1 MIKLGRKPAATRMI
15 PDCLT
20 LNISGRRFENLS
32 RGSLKA
38 VRLKE
43 SEWLTKRLEK
53 RYRFIRIGNGLRFV
67 SSAFVARFDHWT
79 LDAKKY
85 TLHIGDIL
93 AHKPLGFDAYDP
105 ALFAAV
111 DPSSE
116 HVDTEWG
123 VPNCL
128 TFNVFEAA
136 FKVMV
141 TGEKTAEYRECTQK
155 FRKQMDSQAAYIKV
169 VNGYHPNNEAFIA
182 EYLGAEEQDNINA
195 SYSNGLVVEMD
206 KAIVFKIGRII
217 AYRFVPGKPH
227 THYTDAT
234 FGAPLV
240 RLATRNRKP
249 ATDGMVAKRK
259 AALKQ
264 TANDV
269 ISSNSPTMMLFENI
283 EMLKAACAV
292 RRTLNIPLE
301 MRLMAKGAL
310 AVGGRQAARLILSF
324 FDTFEASGEASAA
337 EPSPMLEIP
346 LQPSPMLEIPLQPS
360 PMLEIPLQPSPMQAS
375 SMQASSMQES
385 LMIGSKR
392 KGQKEQASEVEQASE
407 GEEAGLPPKLVTANR
422 KRLEKKRKNEERI
435 RKLHEANK
443 QINKRKADDIGEIED
458 EDVAQPLRLPPTRQW
473 TSKEVEGTVEEAAKD
488 LEEKLEDY
496 GKLKERRIQKKRGEI
511 SETLTDIRN
520 AKRRAEFP
528 QLVGKQ
534 KRNHEIAM
542 RAVAARTKKQEEKLA
557 NVQKRAFASKKKR
570 KLIVEP
576 EEEPDEEPDEEPEE
590 EPDEEPEA
598 AMSDG
603 GLGGQS
609 ISGGSFGLDGQN
621 ISGGSFGLDGQSI
634 SGGSFGLGGQS
645 ISGGSIGLVLVVI
658 IGICTIT
665 GLAIGLALSR

>member
-324 FDTFEASGEASAA
+324 FDTFEASDEASAA
-337 EPSPMLEIP
+337 EPSPL
-346 LQPSPMLEIPLQPS
+346 LPSPVLPS
-360 PMLEIPLQPSPMQAS
+360 PLLPSPVLPSPVLPS
-375 SMQASSMQES
+375 S
-385 LMIGSKR
+385 MIGSKR

-645 ISGGSIGLVLVVI
+645 ISGGSIGLVLVAI

>member
-155 FRKQMDSQAAYIKV
+155 FRKQMDSQATYIKV

-324 FDTFEASGEASAA
+324 FDTFEASDEASAA
-337 EPSPMLEIP
+337 EPSPLLPSPLLPNPLLEIP
-346 LQPSPMLEIPLQPS
+346 LQPSPVPV
-360 PMLEIPLQPSPMQAS
+360 
-375 SMQASSMQES
+375 SSMQES
-385 LMIGSKR
+385 SMQESSMIGSKR

-407 GEEAGLPPKLVTANR
+407 GEEAALAPKLVTANR

-576 EEEPDEEPDEEPEE
+576 EEEPDEEPE
-590 EPDEEPEA
+590 EEPEA

-603 GLGGQS
+603 GLG
-609 ISGGSFGLDGQN
+609 
-621 ISGGSFGLDGQSI
+621 GQSI

-645 ISGGSIGLVLVVI
+645 ISGGSIGLVLVAI

>member
-155 FRKQMDSQAAYIKV
+155 FRKQMDSQATYIKV

-407 GEEAGLPPKLVTANR
+407 GEEAALPPKLVTANR

-576 EEEPDEEPDEEPEE
+576 EEEPDEEPE
-590 EPDEEPEA
+590 EEPEA

-603 GLGGQS
+603 GLG
-609 ISGGSFGLDGQN
+609 
-621 ISGGSFGLDGQSI
+621 GQSI

>member
-155 FRKQMDSQAAYIKV
+155 FRKQMDSQATYIKV

-310 AVGGRQAARLILSF
+310 AVGGRQAARQILSF
-324 FDTFEASGEASAA
+324 FDTFEASDEASAA
-337 EPSPMLEIP
+337 EPSPL
-346 LQPSPMLEIPLQPS
+346 LPSPVLPS
-360 PMLEIPLQPSPMQAS
+360 S
-375 SMQASSMQES
+375 
-385 LMIGSKR
+385 MIGSKR

-407 GEEAGLPPKLVTANR
+407 GEEAALAPKLVTANR

-609 ISGGSFGLDGQN
+609 ISGGS
-621 ISGGSFGLDGQSI
+621 
-634 SGGSFGLGGQS
+634 
-645 ISGGSIGLVLVVI
+645 IGLVLVVI